1 MTPIIFRKF
10 KEGDI
15 IAIFPTM
22 PGTMDQYTCNS
33 YQHIGQ
39 HGTCEPS
46 YLIQNT
52 KLAKPE
58 GYEKLFQE
66 LINIGYDDLKVY
78 KRYQYKFLEEV
89 KSELKRLE
97 QIQ

>member
-1 MTPIIFRKF
+1 MTPVIFRKF

-22 PGTMDQYTCNS
+22 SGTLNQYTCNS

-39 HGTCEPS
+39 HGSCDPIS
-46 YLIQNT
+46 LIQNT

-58 GYEKLFQE
+58 EYEELFQE

-78 KRYQYKFLEEV
+78 KRYQYKFLEEI

-97 QIQ
+97 QI

>member
-1 MTPIIFRKF
+1 MTPVIFRKF

-22 PGTMDQYTCNS
+22 SGTLNQYTCNS

-39 HGTCEPS
+39 HGSCDPT
-46 YLIQNT
+46 YLIQET
-52 KLAKPE
+52 KPTKPE
-58 GYEKLFQE
+58 EYEELFQE

-78 KRYQYKFLEEV
+78 KRYQYKFLEEI
-89 KSELKRLE
+89 KAELKRMQLL
-97 QIQ
+97 